1 MWIILFT
8 NAILQTKTIILL
20 FTNTLVLF
28 TNRKFYF
35 LQCSLCIRT
44 RTSNLK
50 MLLPKTKIVFYCC
63 KTLREIE
70 YNNRKILHSWP
81 IFCEEVFPLWQN
93 YQTIIWSWKME
104 MAAEGPRGW
113 RFFFRSCTL
122 FKYKRRHE
130 EWDHWIRLGQ
140 DRRIA
145 RCYKTHF

>member
-1 MWIILFT
+1 MVVIPWGKNISGPLCITLKY
-8 NAILQTKTIILL
+8 IQKKIQDILL
-20 FTNTLVLF
+20 PH
-28 TNRKFYF
+28 YF
-35 LQCSLCIRT
+35 ECSLCIRN

-130 EWDHWIRLGQ
+130 EWDQWIRLGQ

-145 RCYKTHF
+145 RWSKTHF